1 MNAKILEF
9 PRAKIIR
16 FPQPGDE
23 QIRLARLLERELY
36 EITER
41 DERPCDTEPKGA
53 A

>member
-1 MNAKILEF
+1 MTAQIIDFPEKKIV
-9 PRAKIIR
+9 R
-16 FPQPGDE
+16 FPQPSDE
-23 QIRLARLLERELY
+23 QIRLARILERELY

>member
-1 MNAKILEF
+1 MT
-9 PRAKIIR
+9 AKIIDFPLTKILR

-41 DERPCDTEPKGA
+41 DERP
-53 A
+53 